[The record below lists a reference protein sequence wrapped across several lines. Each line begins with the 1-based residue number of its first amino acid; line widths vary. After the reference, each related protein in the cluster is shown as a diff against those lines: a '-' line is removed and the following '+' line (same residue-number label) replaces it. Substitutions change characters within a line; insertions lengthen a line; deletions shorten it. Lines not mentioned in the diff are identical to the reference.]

1 MGAQL
6 CALARNGSPCSR
18 GDEPLWARSARFGP
32 DMGPDRCQDGAGG
45 ARGPGHAP
53 GSPYW
58 LLSVQSGSPNSV
70 MGSKVASQLRRA
82 PPPRQEGARDTGRA
96 HTHTEAQG
104 KRYSS
109 SQCGRRARAHTR
121 GGSCRCRRS
130 SSLARQ
136 TLGSTA
142 AARRQTA
149 RQAQTDAQAR
159 GAGRAR
165 AYRGELP
172 VRAAA
177 APAPRCP
184 ASRRAAPC
192 ARTHTHTP
200 KRLVSLAVPEPNAP
214 AFARM
219 PPRAALAR
227 RLRRTRRRAQ
237 GVCGRATIV
246 GGSDQ
251 NTRGPVY
258 VLYGFFTPV
267 PPRTLVPW
275 KDTASPAAAEFCSQ
289 AAMRAR
295 RSAAAWPRGRE

>member
-1 MGAQL
+1 MRSCTKRLAV
-6 CALARNGSPCSR
+6 LARRRAAVGEVCAI
-18 GDEPLWARSARFGP
+18 WARHGSRSLPGRCGGRERARARTRLAVLVVERAIGVAEFG
-32 DMGPDRCQDGAGG
+32 DGVEGG
-45 ARGPGHAP
+45 LPAAAR
-53 GSPYW
+53 
-58 LLSVQSGSPNSV
+58 
-70 MGSKVASQLRRA
+70 

-96 HTHTEAQG
+96 HTHTEAHG

-258 VLYGFFTPV
+258 LWIA